1 MSNRPSWDEYFM
13 DITERVATRAT
24 CPRLRTAATIVKD
37 KRILTTGYNGSPH
50 KKLPHCDDVGCLI
63 IKDHCVRTIHAE
75 ENAILQA
82 ASVGPPVQGAD
93 MYTLYFPCLKC
104 MKAIIKVG
112 IKRLIY
118 KRGYERHKTEQKEE
132 HQTATRM
139 AKDAGLEII
148 KLKEN

>member
-1 MSNRPSWDEYFM
+1 MK
-13 DITERVATRAT
+13 ITQQVATRAT
-24 CPRLRTAATIVKD
+24 CPRLRTAAIIVKD

-63 IKDHCVRTIHAE
+63 IKGHCVRTIHAE

-82 ASVGPPVQGAD
+82 TSAGPPVKKAD

-104 MKAIIKVG
+104 IKVIIKVG

-118 KRGYERHKTEQKEE
+118 KKEYERHKTEQKEE
-132 HQTATRM
+132 HQVAIQM
-139 AKDAGLEII
+139 AKDAGLEIV
-148 KLKEN
+148 KLKEK